1 MEKRYK
7 LAGVLLSASLVMAAC
22 GGANEE
28 PDSSEV
34 DEVVEENE
42 EFASTEDSTEE
53 SPEEST
59 DESTEEP
66 SGQPTDG
73 SSDTIAPGDLN
84 HDAGEAVDAAS
95 GNFDGEL
102 VEVELD
108 NEDNQWVYKVDMES
122 ESEEYETVLSVDD
135 LSVIDEQTESDD
147 DFDTE
152 EHFNY
157 GDAIPAEEAV
167 QTAMD
172 ETNGELE
179 GWTLDKDDGQI
190 QYDVEIKNGDNGDVD
205 VTINAENGE
214 IVETDD

>member
-7 LAGVLLSASLVMAAC
+7 LASALLSASLVMAAC
-22 GGANEE
+22 GGADEN

-42 EFASTEDSTEE
+42 EFASTEESTEE
-53 SPEEST
+53 SNSQSSGST
-59 DESTEEP
+59 
-66 SGQPTDG
+66 G
-73 SSDTIAPGDLN
+73 DTIAPEDLN
-84 HDAGEAVDAAS
+84 HDAEEAVNAAS
-95 GNFDGEL
+95 ENFDGEL

-108 NEDNQWVYKVDMES
+108 NEDGQWLYKVDMES
-122 ESEEYETVLSVDD
+122 ESEEYEAKLSVDD
-135 LSVIDEQTESDD
+135 LSVVEEQTESDD
-147 DFDTE
+147 DFNTD
-152 EHFNY
+152 EHFSY
-157 GDAIPAEEAV
+157 GDAVPAEEAV

-179 GWTLDKDDGQI
+179 GWTLDKDDDQL
-190 QYDVEIKNGDNGDVD
+190 QYEVDMKNGDNEDSD

>member
-7 LAGVLLSASLVMAAC
+7 LASTLLSASLVMAAC
-22 GGANEE
+22 GGADEN

-42 EFASTEDSTEE
+42 EFASTEESTEE
-53 SPEEST
+53 SNSQSSGST
-59 DESTEEP
+59 
-66 SGQPTDG
+66 G
-73 SSDTIAPGDLN
+73 DTIAPEDLN
-84 HDAGEAVDAAS
+84 HDAEEAVNAAS
-95 GNFDGEL
+95 ENFDGEL

-108 NEDNQWVYKVDMES
+108 NEDGQWLYKVDMES
-122 ESEEYETVLSVDD
+122 ESEEYEAKLSVDD
-135 LSVIDEQTESDD
+135 LSVVEEQTESDD
-147 DFDTE
+147 DFDTD
-152 EHFNY
+152 EHFSY
-157 GDAIPAEEAV
+157 GDAVPAEEAV

-179 GWTLDKDDGQI
+179 GWTLDKDDDQL
-190 QYDVEIKNGDNGDVD
+190 QYEVDMKNGDNEDSD

>member
-7 LAGVLLSASLVMAAC
+7 LASALLSASLVMAAC
-22 GGANEE
+22 GGADEN

-42 EFASTEDSTEE
+42 EFASTEESTEE
-53 SPEEST
+53 S
-59 DESTEEP
+59 
-66 SGQPTDG
+66 SGQSSG
-73 SSDTIAPGDLN
+73 STGDTIAPEDIN
-84 HDAGEAVDAAS
+84 HDAEEAVNAAS
-95 GNFDGEL
+95 ENFDGEL

-108 NEDNQWVYKVDMES
+108 NEDGQWLYKVDMES
-122 ESEEYETVLSVDD
+122 ESEEYEAKLSVDD
-135 LSVIDEQTESDD
+135 LSVVEEQTESDD
-147 DFDTE
+147 DFDTD
-152 EHFNY
+152 EHFSY
-157 GDAIPAEEAV
+157 GDAVPAEEAV

-179 GWTLDKDDGQI
+179 GWTLDKDDDQL
-190 QYDVEIKNGDNGDVD
+190 QYEVDMKNGDNEDSD

>member
-7 LAGVLLSASLVMAAC
+7 LASALLSASLVMAAC
-22 GGANEE
+22 GGADEN

-42 EFASTEDSTEE
+42 EFASTEESTEE
-53 SPEEST
+53 SNSQSSGST
-59 DESTEEP
+59 
-66 SGQPTDG
+66 G
-73 SSDTIAPGDLN
+73 DTIAPEDLN
-84 HDAGEAVDAAS
+84 HDAEEAVNAAS
-95 GNFDGEL
+95 ENFDGEL

-108 NEDNQWVYKVDMES
+108 NEDGQWLYKVDMES
-122 ESEEYETVLSVDD
+122 ESEEYEAKLSVDD
-135 LSVIDEQTESDD
+135 LSVVEEQTESDD
-147 DFDTE
+147 DFDTD
-152 EHFNY
+152 EHFSY
-157 GDAIPAEEAV
+157 GDAVPAEEAV

-179 GWTLDKDDGQI
+179 GWTLDKDDDQL
-190 QYDVEIKNGDNGDVD
+190 QYEVDMKNGDNEDSD

>member
-7 LAGVLLSASLVMAAC
+7 LASALLSASLVMAAC
-22 GGANEE
+22 GGADEN
-28 PDSSEV
+28 PDSAEV

-42 EFASTEDSTEE
+42 ELASTEDSTEE
-53 SPEEST
+53 S
-59 DESTEEP
+59 
-66 SGQPTDG
+66 SGQSSED
-73 SSDTIAPGDLN
+73 SSDTITPEDLN

-122 ESEEYETVLSVDD
+122 ESEEYETVLSVED

>member
-7 LAGVLLSASLVMAAC
+7 LASALLSASLVMAAC
-22 GGANEE
+22 GGADEN

-42 EFASTEDSTEE
+42 EFASTEESTEE
-53 SPEEST
+53 SNSQSSGST
-59 DESTEEP
+59 
-66 SGQPTDG
+66 G
-73 SSDTIAPGDLN
+73 DTIAPEDLN
-84 HDAGEAVDAAS
+84 HDAEEAVNAAS
-95 GNFDGEL
+95 ENFDGEL

-108 NEDNQWVYKVDMES
+108 NEDGQWLYKVDMES
-122 ESEEYETVLSVDD
+122 ESEEYEAKLSVDD
-135 LSVIDEQTESDD
+135 LSVVEEQTESDD
-147 DFDTE
+147 DFDTD
-152 EHFNY
+152 EHFSY
-157 GDAIPAEEAV
+157 GDAVPAEVAV

-179 GWTLDKDDGQI
+179 GWTLDKDDDQL
-190 QYDVEIKNGDNGDVD
+190 QYEVDMKNGNNEDSD

>member
-7 LAGVLLSASLVMAAC
+7 LASALLSASLVMAAC
-22 GGANEE
+22 GGADEN
-28 PDSSEV
+28 PDSAEV

-42 EFASTEDSTEE
+42 ELASTEDSTEE
-53 SPEEST
+53 S
-59 DESTEEP
+59 
-66 SGQPTDG
+66 SGQSSED
-73 SSDTIAPGDLN
+73 SSDTITPEDLN

-122 ESEEYETVLSVDD
+122 ESEEYETVISVED

>member
-7 LAGVLLSASLVMAAC
+7 LASALLSASLVMAAC
-22 GGANEE
+22 GGADEN

-42 EFASTEDSTEE
+42 ELASTEE
-53 SPEEST
+53 STEESNSQSSG
-59 DESTEEP
+59 ST
-66 SGQPTDG
+66 G
-73 SSDTIAPGDLN
+73 DTIAPEDLN
-84 HDAGEAVDAAS
+84 HDAEEAVNAAS
-95 GNFDGEL
+95 ENFDGEL

-108 NEDNQWVYKVDMES
+108 NEDGQWLYKVDMES
-122 ESEEYETVLSVDD
+122 ESEEYEAKLSVDD
-135 LSVIDEQTESDD
+135 LSVVEEQTESDD
-147 DFDTE
+147 DFDTD
-152 EHFNY
+152 EHFSY
-157 GDAIPAEEAV
+157 GDAVPAEEAV

-179 GWTLDKDDGQI
+179 GWTLDKDDDQL
-190 QYDVEIKNGDNGDVD
+190 QYEVDMKNGDNEDSD

>member
-7 LAGVLLSASLVMAAC
+7 LASALLSASLVMAAC
-22 GGANEE
+22 GGADEN

-42 EFASTEDSTEE
+42 EFASTEESTEE
-53 SPEEST
+53 SNSQSSGST
-59 DESTEEP
+59 
-66 SGQPTDG
+66 G
-73 SSDTIAPGDLN
+73 DTIAPEYLN
-84 HDAGEAVDAAS
+84 HDAEEAVNAAS
-95 GNFDGEL
+95 ENFDGEL

-108 NEDNQWVYKVDMES
+108 NEDGQWLYKVDMES
-122 ESEEYETVLSVDD
+122 ESEEYEAKLSVDD
-135 LSVIDEQTESDD
+135 LSVVEEQTESDD
-147 DFDTE
+147 DFDTD
-152 EHFNY
+152 EHFSY
-157 GDAIPAEEAV
+157 GDAVPAEEAV

-179 GWTLDKDDGQI
+179 GWTLDKDDDQL
-190 QYDVEIKNGDNGDVD
+190 QYEVDMKNGDNGDSD

>member
-7 LAGVLLSASLVMAAC
+7 LASALLSASLVMAAC
-22 GGANEE
+22 GGADEN

-42 EFASTEDSTEE
+42 EFASTEESTEE
-53 SPEEST
+53 S
-59 DESTEEP
+59 
-66 SGQPTDG
+66 SGQSSG
-73 SSDTIAPGDLN
+73 STGDTIAPEDIN
-84 HDAGEAVDAAS
+84 HDAEEAVAAAS
-95 GNFDGEL
+95 ENFDGEL

-108 NEDNQWVYKVDMES
+108 DEDNQWIYKVDMES
-122 ESEEYETVLSVDD
+122 ESEEYEVKLSVDD
-135 LSVIDEQTESDD
+135 LSVVEEQTESND
-147 DFDTE
+147 DFDTD
-152 EHFNY
+152 EHFSY
-157 GDAIPAEEAV
+157 GDAVPAEEAV

-179 GWTLDKDDGQI
+179 GWTLDRDDGQL
-190 QYDVEIKNGDNGDVD
+190 QYEVDMKNGDNEDSD